1 MSIRRIL
8 TVVLT
13 LAAISLPVYAQ
24 GDPAGPPGPGQG
36 GRAGSGDRSPQ
47 RDRARSMQQL
57 APEKAEAAWKLE
69 AAGMAKGLG
78 LSEEAASILV
88 SAYVKARQSVREGLD
103 KLRSDRPERDDRP
116 QRGDRPPRGAGRGA
130 PGASGGSGAQGAQGA
145 QGQDD
150 DTGRPQRRRPPG
162 ASGQTDEN
170 PRGDQQEKRNELLAT
185 AKKKLQA
192 DLTGILA
199 GAQLEYAVTVLGTF
213 SGAWDVM
220 VDAIAGFKLGEEKT
234 YAALKPIE
242 VHIAETA
249 TLERGPSQDRGAGM
263 QARSESRQKLL
274 DAMKGLLDDEQYAA
288 FQRAVPGGRTRG
300 QGMSGMLER
309 YDENG
314 DGKLQ
319 RSEVPEQM
327 LRMFDR
333 LDANGDDALD
343 EEELQAGGRRGRG
356 GAGGAGGRS
365 GGRGPDAP

>member
-24 GDPAGPPGPGQG
+24 GDPAGAGPG
-36 GRAGSGDRSPQ
+36 GRAGSGDQPPQ
-47 RDRARSMQQL
+47 RDRARAMQQL
-57 APEKAEAAWKLE
+57 SPEKAEAAWKLQ
-69 AAGMAKGLG
+69 AQGMAKGLG
-78 LSEEAASILV
+78 LSEEAAPILV
-88 SAYVKARQSVREGLD
+88 SAYVKARQSVQEGLD
-103 KLRSDRPERDDRP
+103 KLRSDRPQRDDRP
-116 QRGDRPPRGAGRGA
+116 QRGAGRGAPGA
-130 PGASGGSGAQGAQGA
+130 PGASGGSGAQGAP
-145 QGQDD
+145 GQDD
-150 DTGRPQRRRPPG
+150 DTDRPQRRRPPG
-162 ASGQTDEN
+162 AFGQADEN
-170 PRGDQQEKRNELLAT
+170 PRGEYQEKRNKLLAD
-185 AKKKLQA
+185 AREKLRA
-192 DLTGILA
+192 DLSPILA
-199 GAQLEYAVTVLGTF
+199 GAQLEYAVAVLGTF

-220 VDAIAGFKLGEEKT
+220 VDALAGFKLGEEKT

-249 TLERGPSQDRGAGM
+249 TLERGPRQDRGADM
-263 QARSESRQKLL
+263 QARLESRQKLL
-274 DAMKGLLDDEQYAA
+274 DAMKDLLDDKQYAA

-300 QGMSGMLER
+300 QGMSGMLET

-356 GAGGAGGRS
+356 GAGGRTGGGS